1 MSFHEDPERF
11 RSPLRPESSD
21 EVILRMIRSVPACVD
36 QSNAYS
42 SKTSGDGGF
51 SDGECETR
59 RLELSYAD
67 FDRITHA
74 NCLMQDVIASN
85 PSKVYI
91 EVPWPRQLRG
101 ALHQEFRRWGLS
113 GGQVEKIFQT
123 SDENDGVPELYV
135 VLLAWHKVGKVFS
148 GAVSER
154 ERMNRRLDVE
164 RSSEDETQR
173 RLMVLFIL
181 VTSHRGSFRPG
192 RRSPTLPK
200 PSTCCISGILI
211 SLQMASAKFS
221 TCRIITKQPWHPRA
235 MRN

>member
-1 MSFHEDPERF
+1 M
-11 RSPLRPESSD
+11 
-21 EVILRMIRSVPACVD
+21 
-36 QSNAYS
+36 
-42 SKTSGDGGF
+42 
-51 SDGECETR
+51 
-59 RLELSYAD
+59 
-67 FDRITHA
+67 
-74 NCLMQDVIASN
+74 
-85 PSKVYI
+85 
-91 EVPWPRQLRG
+91 
-101 ALHQEFRRWGLS
+101 
-113 GGQVEKIFQT
+113 

-135 VLLAWHKVGKVFS
+135 VLLAWHKVGKKIS
-148 GAVSER
+148 GAVRLDGKVSCATYSAERIIISER

-173 RLMVLFIL
+173 RFMAFFIL

-235 MRN
+235 VRN